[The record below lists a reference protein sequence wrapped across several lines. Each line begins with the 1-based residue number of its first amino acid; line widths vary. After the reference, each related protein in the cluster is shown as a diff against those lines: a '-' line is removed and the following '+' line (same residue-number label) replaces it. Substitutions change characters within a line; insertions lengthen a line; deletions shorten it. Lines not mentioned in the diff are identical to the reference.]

1 MSPLPGGIP
10 RIKHCFEIDTVDCD
24 PSTSCCGM
32 GMKKIEMFVRNECRQ
47 SVKLAL
53 LGDQSQSQ
61 SISWSF
67 TQDTHDGSTY
77 TTFKFPNLHL
87 SRDEIRNA
95 TSLCIVLSDSCAK
108 LENFCYDGKDNQC
121 RVTFF
126 SEDESCCPTGLTS
139 VGNQATAPEVEVDNS
154 PPEAVVTGDLG
165 RHRSSFRR

>member
-1 MSPLPGGIP
+1 
-10 RIKHCFEIDTVDCD
+10 
-24 PSTSCCGM
+24 
-32 GMKKIEMFVRNECRQ
+32 MFVRNECRQ

-126 SEDESCCPTGLTS
+126 SEDESCW
-139 VGNQATAPEVEVDNS
+139 
-154 PPEAVVTGDLG
+154 
-165 RHRSSFRR
+165 